1 MAINYQKLVDQD
13 ILTEFG
19 KRIKTRNDDLYQSS
33 TALADANHNGLMS
46 KDQAKKLDSYSL
58 AENIDIDDMFMEL
71 ENKNE

>member
-19 KRIKTRNDDLYQSS
+19 KRIKTKNDGLYQSS
-33 TALADANHNGLMS
+33 TSMADENHNGIMS

-58 AENIDIDDMFMEL
+58 AENIDIDDMFYGTGEQ
-71 ENKNE
+71 K